1 MNLKKVIC
9 TALFFIP
16 LVLLAQREIDSSSG
30 WSPKDRAYL
39 GFGLSGLNFGYDAF
53 AGRFF
58 SIGASGQTGYM
69 LTRHLS
75 AGAGLE
81 YNYTTYQDA
90 GIKHYVYNVFPF
102 IRHNIANFF
111 VQFEYNLVT
120 IKIRE
125 RVGIESSGSYE
136 RLFGG
141 IGYTS
146 PAGRNSYFNMLVS
159 YDFLYTNA
167 SPFAS
172 PLSIRFFFTG
182 WPGR

>member
-1 MNLKKVIC
+1 MKFKI
-9 TALFFIP
+9 LFLAGLFIP
-16 LVLLAQREIDSSSG
+16 AVLWAQREIGSTSD
-30 WSPKDRAYL
+30 WSLNNRAYI
-39 GFGLSGLNFGYDAF
+39 GFGLSGLNFGQDAF
-53 AGRFF
+53 YGRFF
-58 SIGASGQTGYM
+58 SIGASGQLGYM
-69 LTRHLS
+69 LTTHLS
-75 AGAGLE
+75 AGGGLE

-90 GIKHYVYNVFPF
+90 GVKNYMYNFFPF
-102 IRHNIANFF
+102 VRHNISNFF

-120 IKIRE
+120 IKITQR
-125 RVGIESSGSYE
+125 GQADSSGNFE

-159 YDFLYTNA
+159 YDFLYTNT
-167 SPFAS
+167 SVFAS

>member
-1 MNLKKVIC
+1 MKSGTIIL
-9 TALFFIP
+9 LF
-16 LVLLAQREIDSSSG
+16 LTMSVVLFAQRYVDSQAG
-30 WSPKDRAYL
+30 WSPKDRAYV
-39 GFGLSGLNFGYDAF
+39 GFGLSGLNFGRDAF

-58 SIGASGQTGYM
+58 SIGASGQLGYM

-75 AGAGLE
+75 AGTGLE

-90 GIKHYVYNVFPF
+90 RIKHYVYNFFPF
-102 IRHNIANFF
+102 VRHNISDFF
-111 VQFEYNLVT
+111 VQLEYNLVT
-120 IKIRE
+120 IKITDSVNE
-125 RVGIESSGSYE
+125 QKGNFE
-136 RLFGG
+136 RLFAG

-146 PAGRNSYFNMLVS
+146 PAGRGYFNVLVS
-159 YDFLYTNA
+159 YDLLFTNT